1 MSVLHKNKT
10 RKEKIGTI
18 LDSKIVK
25 IIKDRSYKEQ
35 RTISDIIENAVFS
48 YDSNS
53 NIDVQLRIA
62 ASKRFCSKPFNIRTD
77 TLEKLIAEDYYSQ

>member
-35 RTISDIIENAVFS
+35 RTISDIIEKTNKEILMEKMKEAQKRRAMAELFS
-48 YDSNS
+48 
-53 NIDVQLRIA
+53 
-62 ASKRFCSKPFNIRTD
+62 F
-77 TLEKLIAEDYYSQ
+77 